1 MAGLSNRPMRSLPRV
16 RHFDSAMPKIP
27 CIPVASAAPRA
38 LAIAATSASDC
49 AMARPALVV
58 KLRSGHTS
66 ALPRYQTPGS
76 GRQNLRQTSLPTR
89 LRATRRFPFG
99 INASPYRISAC
110 VIAVMNNWDGGWPA
124 NQARTVSAG
133 AGFTTSETTFVSRT
147 IICRSS
153 AADGS
158 VRAALPAIPLL

>member
-1 MAGLSNRPMRSLPRV
+1 MREPSKGSPLRLRNAQNPLYSESL
-16 RHFDSAMPKIP
+16 
-27 CIPVASAAPRA
+27 APRHV
-38 LAIAATSASDC
+38 LSRSQQLLRPIARWHA
-49 AMARPALVV
+49 PALVV